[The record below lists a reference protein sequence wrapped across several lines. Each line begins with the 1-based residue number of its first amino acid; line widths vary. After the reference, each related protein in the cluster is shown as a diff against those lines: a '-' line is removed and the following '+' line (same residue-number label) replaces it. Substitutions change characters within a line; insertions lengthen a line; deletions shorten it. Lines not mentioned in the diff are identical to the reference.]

1 MKKKIRFIEKV
12 IAAVLAIVVAAQLA
26 VPTKTQAASTE
37 TRYVSELI
45 VSYGEGDAA
54 EADAKQWLED
64 NGYTVIDT
72 NLNAGAESAM
82 SSNSVTSWVTGAR
95 SARAVYLGYKTTS
108 DVNEAITSIHTMNM
122 TGNYSYASYQEVLD
136 SMADDISVFMKDL
149 MVTLNEWREN
159 YKAGRGKAME
169 AYYLLNLMYDP
180 DNNNAKI
187 GDLLLNETKE
197 ELGDTAYN
205 KLSDDEKLQ
214 HLDMTTLLMQGNSD
228 AMMYIEQLLAMGA
241 DTSTDTTWLKRL
253 EASGSYDSMMD
264 AMEEQAEADG
274 ATFSPSDAAADL
286 ASKYDSAAMKLA
298 IMITN
303 IQKYFQE
310 YKDSGV
316 SLQDDTN
323 AITSYLNKSEAED
336 SANWLNIGMMYEALA
351 AYKYPSDDNP
361 DRTLQDF
368 FMESFDYNDANSRQQ
383 LYPMAQ
389 ALSEG
394 QRTALEFVTM
404 TELITMGITTD
415 EEALKGA
422 DTYKDAIA
430 AKDPVSVFTGVDRSI
445 YNSSQTALTSSARE
459 LQNSAQS
466 SYTEGLFGSPFSL
479 RTVISAGILACSLTA
494 TVFCGVMTS
503 VCKNAAAPTA
513 AATAVQQR
521 IENYVAQQGFEPET
535 SLEIWTNLLNGDKG
549 ASKFAKGYES
559 ALTEYA
565 KMSSDAKL
573 ISKAKAALIQGYQ
586 LATSIMVVATIALGV
601 WTVISGVMDL
611 RAYYNKEMDLYPIPD
626 NMVDESTD
634 SSGNKVYTYYKAVQ
648 CNRTEKG
655 LTTDREALKDNA
667 DLNGDL
673 GKEWLALYYTK
684 DKNAGKPI
692 AVSDAAD
699 FKIVKGN
706 EETPVLFEALTN
718 FGSESPV
725 NLTNEE
731 WVWNDKTGG
740 LYLYYQI
747 DRAASSGSIFDGTNK
762 WFVLGGIGVI
772 IAACFFF
779 GGMAVGGRK
788 KGKKSDE
795 DLAEA

>member
-1 MKKKIRFIEKV
+1 MKKKLKLIEKV
-12 IAAVLAIVVAAQLA
+12 IAAVLVVVVAAQLA
-26 VPTKTQAASTE
+26 VPAQTQAASTDI
-37 TRYVSELI
+37 RYVSELI

-54 EADAKQWLED
+54 EADAKQWLVD

-82 SSNSVTSWVTGAR
+82 GSNSVTSWVTGAR

-108 DVNEAITSIHTMNM
+108 DVNQAITSIHTMNM
-122 TGNYSYASYQEVLD
+122 TGNYSYTSYQEVLD
-136 SMADDISVFMKDL
+136 SMADDLSGFMKDL
-149 MVTLNEWREN
+149 KVTLDEWRTN
-159 YKAGRGKAME
+159 YKAGRGKAIE
-169 AYYLLNLMYDP
+169 VYYLLNLMYEP
-180 DNNNAKI
+180 DNNNAKL

-197 ELGDTAYN
+197 EMGDDAYN
-205 KLSDDEKLQ
+205 KLSDVEKLQ
-214 HLDMTTLLMQGNSD
+214 HLDMTTLLMQGNSN

-286 ASKYDSAAMKLA
+286 ASKYDSAATKLA

-310 YKDSGV
+310 YKNSGV

-323 AITSYLNKSEAED
+323 AITSYLNKSDAED
-336 SANWLNIGMMYEALA
+336 GANWLNIGMMYEALA
-351 AYKYPSDDNP
+351 AYKYPSSDNP

-368 FMESFDYNDANSRQQ
+368 FMESFDYNDANSRQL

-415 EEALKGA
+415 EEALKSA
-422 DTYKDAIA
+422 ETYKASIDAM
-430 AKDPVSVFTGVDRSI
+430 DPISVFSGVDRSI

-494 TVFCGVMTS
+494 TVACGIIAS
-503 VCKNAAAPTA
+503 VCRTQGAPAIAAN
-513 AATAVQQR
+513 AVQQR
-521 IENYVAQQGFEPET
+521 IESYVAEQGLPEG
-535 SLEIWTNLLNGDKG
+535 SNIDLWVNMLNGDKG

-559 ALTEYA
+559 ALTDYA
-565 KMSSDAKL
+565 KMSSDAK
-573 ISKAKAALIQGYQ
+573 IASRAKAALIQGYQ
-586 LATSIMVVATIALGV
+586 YATAVLVVVTIALGV
-601 WTVISGVMDL
+601 WTVISGVKDL
-611 RAYYNKEMDLYPIPD
+611 REYYNREMDLYPIPD

-655 LTTDREALKDNA
+655 LTKDREALKDNA

-684 DKNAGKPI
+684 DKNAGRPL
-692 AVSDAAD
+692 AVSDVAD
-699 FKIVKGN
+699 FKIVKGQ
-706 EETPVLFEALTN
+706 ESTPTLFEALTN
-718 FGSESPV
+718 FGSTSPV
-725 NLTNEE
+725 NLTNSD
-731 WVWNDKTGG
+731 WVWNDPTGG

-747 DRAASSGSIFDGTNK
+747 ENASSWGSVFSDTNK
-762 WFVLGGIGVI
+762 WFIIAGAGVI
-772 IAACFFF
+772 IAAIFFF
-779 GGMAVGGRK
+779 GGMAFGGRK
-788 KGKKSDE
+788 RKNSKE
-795 DLAEA
+795 DVPAEA

>member
-1 MKKKIRFIEKV
+1 
-12 IAAVLAIVVAAQLA
+12 
-26 VPTKTQAASTE
+26 
-37 TRYVSELI
+37 
-45 VSYGEGDAA
+45 
-54 EADAKQWLED
+54 
-64 NGYTVIDT
+64 
-72 NLNAGAESAM
+72 
-82 SSNSVTSWVTGAR
+82 
-95 SARAVYLGYKTTS
+95 
-108 DVNEAITSIHTMNM
+108 MNM

-430 AKDPVSVFTGVDRSI
+430 EKDPVSVFTGVDRSI